1 MKRLFAI
8 SIAFLLIFS
17 MVLSGCSLKNDDG
30 KLTITA
36 TIFPQ
41 YDFLRQITQ
50 NVDVNLNMLISPGM
64 EVHGFETTLKDI
76 SMIQESDIF
85 VYVGSEDDLWVNEID
100 APDTRMVPLSGIV
113 EFTNDDHPWTSPRNA
128 IIIVE
133 ALCYI
138 LCEQDPD
145 NAETYQKN
153 TTAYVNE
160 LKILDKEIEETVR
173 NGKTNMLV
181 FAERFPFKYLAKDYG
196 LQYCSA
202 FDGCSTETD
211 PSLKTIN
218 TLIETV
224 KRENIPAVFTIEFSE
239 ATIIDQIC
247 KETGAKKLLMH
258 SCHNVTQQEFDNGET
273 YLSLMKKNVQ
283 NLKIALGG

>member
-1 MKRLFAI
+1 MKRFL
-8 SIAFLLIFS
+8 SICIIFLLIFS
-17 MVLSGCSLKNDDG
+17 TLLCGCSFKKDDG
-30 KLTITA
+30 KLTITT

-41 YDFLRQITQ
+41 YDFFRQITKG
-50 NVDVNLNMLISPGM
+50 VDVELNMLLAPGM
-64 EVHGFETTLKDI
+64 EVHGFEATLKDI
-76 SMIQESDIF
+76 STIQQSDIF
-85 VYVGSEDDLWVNEID
+85 VYVGAEDDEWINEID
-100 APDTRMVPLSGIV
+100 CPETKMVPLSGII
-113 EFTNDDHPWTSPRNA
+113 EFTLDDHPWTSPKNA
-128 IIIVE
+128 ITIVE
-133 ALCYI
+133 SLCNI
-138 LCEQDPD
+138 ICEEDPD
-145 NAETYQKN
+145 NAETYKKN

-160 LKILDKEIEETVR
+160 LKNLDKEIEETVK

-181 FAERFPFKYLAKDYG
+181 FAERFPFKYLARDYG

-218 TLIETV
+218 TLVETI
-224 KRENIPAVFTIEFSE
+224 KKENIPVVFTIEFSE

-258 SCHNVTQQEFDNGET
+258 SCHNVTEQEFNSGET

-283 NLKIALGG
+283 NLKTALGG

>member
-1 MKRLFAI
+1 MKRFIAI
-8 SIAFLLIFS
+8 CFAFLIL
-17 MVLSGCSLKNDDG
+17 LTGCSLNKDDG

-41 YDFLRQITQ
+41 YDFLRQITE

-64 EVHGFETTLKDI
+64 EVHGFEATLKDV

-85 VYVGSEDDLWVNEID
+85 VYVGSEDDEWINDIE
-100 APDTRMVPLSGIV
+100 APETKMVPLSGIV
-113 EFTNDDHPWTSPRNA
+113 EFTDDDHPWTSPKNA

-133 ALCYI
+133 SLCNI
-138 LCEQDPD
+138 LCEKDPD
-145 NAETYQKN
+145 NAETYKKN

-160 LKILDKEIEETVR
+160 LKNLDKEIEETVK

-181 FAERFPFKYLAKDYG
+181 FAERFPFKYLARDYN
-196 LQYCSA
+196 LEYCSA

-218 TLIETV
+218 ELIETV
-224 KRENIPAVFTIEFSE
+224 KKENIPVVFTIEFSE
-239 ATIIDQIC
+239 ATIIEQIC
-247 KETGAKKLLMH
+247 KETGAEKLLMH
-258 SCHNVTQQEFDNGET
+258 SCHNVTEQEFKNGET
-273 YLSLMKKNVQ
+273 YLSLMNKNVL
-283 NLKIALGG
+283 NLKTALGG